1 MIAGV
6 DSDSDDDSNDDSDDN
21 SNDEFDDDQLYEAVT
36 DMKDDQTA
44 TAEEGDRNDD
54 TEIVEPVAADEEIKE
69 EINTRPT
76 RERRAPERL
85 DPTFEGK
92 SYAQVV
98 KESLI
103 KPSNNGTKR
112 AKEKKTIKK
121 MESLKPFKKVTLKKV
136 KFVDEKE
143 TIQKNEVCHNLI
155 SQSIN
160 PENQAYYTNETCM
173 YIARTMHDMRN
184 QAMNEGASFAQQ
196 CTLKNGL
203 KKFGAKGR

>member
-1 MIAGV
+1 MYIARTMHDMRNQASPLIAGV
-6 DSDSDDDSNDDSDDN
+6 DSDSDDNSNDNSDDDN
-21 SNDEFDDDQLYEAVT
+21 YDEFDDDQLYEAVT

-103 KPSNNGTKR
+103 KPSNRGTKR
-112 AKEKKTIKK
+112 AKEKKTIGK

-136 KFVDEKE
+136 KFADEK
-143 TIQKNEVCHNLI
+143 
-155 SQSIN
+155 
-160 PENQAYYTNETCM
+160 
-173 YIARTMHDMRN
+173 
-184 QAMNEGASFAQQ
+184 
-196 CTLKNGL
+196 
-203 KKFGAKGR
+203 